1 MLFIAAPACEM
12 VAEGCAAVLDTLV
25 SDRGQDG
32 LRAPMS
38 KLTVRAAYPPV
49 GKLLDVSQ
57 FQMLQEKFEA
67 CSVTMTTK
75 ISGTRDRVLT
85 VHGPVQQA
93 VSIFRD
99 VVHGVPHD
107 AYARMEPDY
116 GSACCPPDRSKD
128 RKLHRAAQT
137 RKRRANSWSK
147 RWNALARKG

>member
-1 MLFIAAPACEM
+1 M
-12 VAEGCAAVLDTLV
+12 
-25 SDRGQDG
+25 
-32 LRAPMS
+32 
-38 KLTVRAAYPPV
+38 
-49 GKLLDVSQ
+49 
-57 FQMLQEKFEA
+57 
-67 CSVTMTTK
+67 TMTTK

-116 GSACCPPDRSKD
+116 GSACGPPDRSKD

-137 RKRRANSWSK
+137 RKRRAGDRDREQRGKDRAGSK
-147 RWNALARKG
+147 RMKGQSDPMKPSARRHKQGGGKHHRN